1 MILRNLLIQS
11 SPVKDLEDSKLLIKT
26 IILWIVIKINGFIN
40 LINYVM
46 KLWNGTAWANLD
58 GTALA

>member
-26 IILWIVIKINGFIN
+26 IILWIVIKINRFIN
-40 LINYVM
+40 LISYVM
-46 KLWNGTAWANLD
+46 KLWNGTAWVNLD
-58 GTALA
+58 RTALA